1 MPRTKII
8 GTIGPASDKVGDIK
22 KMIKA
27 GMDVARLNLSHNTH
41 RYHYKC
47 IQNIRVAAKYFHAPI
62 PVILDLQGPKI
73 RTGRVSKQG
82 VEVKKGNR
90 VILIP
95 EDKKIPI
102 TKAYLYIPI
111 QVPNLYKLVKANQ
124 QIYIDDALVEL
135 KVISTNKGAIE
146 CVVKNDG
153 VIKTHKGINVPGV
166 DTKLPALSKKDLDDL
181 EFGIKNKVD
190 YIALSYVG
198 SAKDILSLRKM
209 ILKLEKKYGY
219 KQIDYKKPKSKGK
232 WSGVHTRIV
241 AKIERPI
248 AVKNF
253 DKILEATDAVMI
265 ARGDLGLEMP
275 LEDLPLIQ
283 KDIIN
288 KCLEKNKA
296 VIVATQML
304 NSMIENPHP
313 TRAEVSDIANAVL
326 DGTDAIMLSGE
337 TATGK
342 YPLRSIRI
350 MDKISKEVE
359 PEEIRLK
366 DKILNKKNGV
376 SITAST
382 AIACKELAEKINAK
396 IIVCTTTS
404 GLTAR
409 SIASLKPWQKV
420 LAFCPS
426 ILSENQLNLSWGVH
440 PYHLKKIKSF
450 DKLIVELKDIIK
462 RKKLAKIGDKI
473 IICSSHPLGY
483 VGETNLIKI
492 EIL

>member
-27 GMDVARLNLSHNTH
+27 GMDVTRLNLSHNTH

-219 KQIDYKKPKSKGK
+219 KLT
-232 WSGVHTRIV
+232 TRSQSQ
-241 AKIERPI
+241 KE
-248 AVKNF
+248 NGLEY
-253 DKILEATDAVMI
+253 ILE
-265 ARGDLGLEMP
+265 L
-275 LEDLPLIQ
+275 
-283 KDIIN
+283 
-288 KCLEKNKA
+288 
-296 VIVATQML
+296 
-304 NSMIENPHP
+304 
-313 TRAEVSDIANAVL
+313 
-326 DGTDAIMLSGE
+326 
-337 TATGK
+337 
-342 YPLRSIRI
+342 
-350 MDKISKEVE
+350 
-359 PEEIRLK
+359 
-366 DKILNKKNGV
+366 
-376 SITAST
+376 
-382 AIACKELAEKINAK
+382 
-396 IIVCTTTS
+396 
-404 GLTAR
+404 
-409 SIASLKPWQKV
+409 
-420 LAFCPS
+420 
-426 ILSENQLNLSWGVH
+426 
-440 PYHLKKIKSF
+440 
-450 DKLIVELKDIIK
+450 
-462 RKKLAKIGDKI
+462 
-473 IICSSHPLGY
+473 
-483 VGETNLIKI
+483 
-492 EIL
+492 